1 MAGICGLR
9 AVRGKLP
16 IERIGKFG
24 RLSPAG
30 VDLPR
35 LREARTV
42 SQGVLF
48 LAEYV

>member
-1 MAGICGLR
+1 MAGTCGLHT
-9 AVRGKLP
+9 VRGKLAF
-16 IERIGKFG
+16 ERIGKFG
-24 RLSPAG
+24 RLLPAG

-35 LREARTV
+35 LREARAV